1 MKLLKHIF
9 YLLVFGLLF
18 VLSLLPLRILY
29 VLSDAIFLI
38 VYHLVGY
45 RRRLVR
51 KHLTDSFPERNEAE
65 RLAIERR
72 FYHWFCDYLVESI
85 KLCTMSERQMRRRMV
100 FKGADR
106 VDRVIESGQS
116 VAVYLGHFC
125 NWEWITSLP
134 LWVSPKAQCSQIY
147 HPLENAEFD
156 KLFVN
161 LRSRFGAVCIPMAET
176 LRRIVKFR
184 QQGQPIILGYISDQI
199 PFWNNIHHWLDFLH
213 HDTPVLTGTE
223 KLVRTTHQIPFYA
236 DVRRLR
242 RGYYE
247 CTFMPMT
254 TDLQATKEWALTDEY
269 FSRLEQSIRSQPE
282 CYLWTHNRWKR
293 SHEEFNLRYDE
304 KTGRVNITDSVET
317 LLRRRGEEKD

>member
-1 MKLLKHIF
+1 MKLLKRISYF
-9 YLLVFGLLF
+9 LVYGILY
-18 VLSLLPLRILY
+18 VIALLPLRALY
-29 VLSDAIFLI
+29 VLSDLFYLV

-45 RRRLVR
+45 RKRLVR
-51 KHLTDSFPERNEAE
+51 KHLADSFPEKSND
-65 RLAIERR
+65 ERR
-72 FYHWFCDYLVESI
+72 AVERAYYHWFCDYLVESI
-85 KLCTMSERQMRRRMV
+85 KLLTMSQRQMRRRMTFGGTDEV
-100 FKGADR
+100 N
-106 VDRVIESGQS
+106 RVIESGQS

-134 LWVSPKAQCSQIY
+134 LWVSPKAQCTQIY

-156 KLFVN
+156 KLFVG

-176 LRRIVKFR
+176 LRRIVKYR
-184 QQGQPIILGYISDQI
+184 QQNQPIILGYISDQI
-199 PFWNNIHHWLDFLH
+199 PFWNNIHHWLNFLH

-223 KLVRTTHQIPFYA
+223 KLVRSTHQVPFYA
-236 DVRRLR
+236 DVRRVR

-247 CTFMPMT
+247 CTFVPMA

-269 FSRLEQSIRSQPE
+269 FSRLEQSIRRQPE

-293 SHEEFNLRYDE
+293 THEEFNLRYDA

-317 LLRRRGEEKD
+317 LRQRKAEQ